1 MTTLQTADGRLLKA
15 QRPAGASVSALSSN
29 SIFSQSSLSPMWSDG
44 ERWGESAY
52 LKSYE
57 SIYRSQPVV
66 AGVVDKLARRIATLP
81 FDAYRRLPNQAREM
95 VTGDALESLIRHPMP
110 RCGTVHL
117 QTHIAQSL
125 LIHGNALVAKVRGND
140 PEAPPTMLWPLD
152 WSRVNAYGDGTIEWW
167 STTQFGSAE
176 RFIAAADVMHF
187 AWPGPDGGPIGV
199 SPLEKLGVTIRLDDA
214 LSRHQ
219 IAMSKNGSRPSLS
232 VTVDK
237 ENAKTEQLEY
247 VRARV
252 EAMHKGPDNSG
263 KTFFM
268 GSNVK
273 VQPLS
278 LSPVEVQLIEQ
289 RQTNR
294 EEVGAV
300 YDLSGPL
307 MNDLRYSSFANV
319 TELLRSLYRDVL
331 PPWLSLIEATYQA
344 QLLDLE
350 PAWVDRFVEHDLTD
364 KLKGDPVELA
374 TSLKMQVEAGLLTRN
389 EARRILNLPP
399 STEPSA
405 DTLTANVNNQGTLA
419 QMQNPAQSSPPS
431 AASPPA
437 SGI

>member
-1 MTTLQTADGRLLKA
+1 
-15 QRPAGASVSALSSN
+15 
-29 SIFSQSSLSPMWSDG
+29 
-44 ERWGESAY
+44 
-52 LKSYE
+52 
-57 SIYRSQPVV
+57 
-66 AGVVDKLARRIATLP
+66 
-81 FDAYRRLPNQAREM
+81 
-95 VTGDALESLIRHPMP
+95 
-110 RCGTVHL
+110 
-117 QTHIAQSL
+117 
-125 LIHGNALVAKVRGND
+125 VAKVRGND

-152 WSRVNAYGDGTIEWW
+152 WSRVNAYGEGTIEWW

-187 AWPGPDGGPIGV
+187 AWPGPDGGAIGV

-399 STEPSA
+399 SAEPSA